1 MNAEMNNNTNNMN
14 PQTSLGNSNPKYPN
28 PSLLV
33 DATRNDPPYNKNSYP
48 AYDQSSYYVGKTTPL
63 DVMDI
68 IESSSGVSPD
78 AMDPNWGGASYT
90 QSLINKGYYK
100 NNNVQ
105 INVEQ

>member
-1 MNAEMNNNTNNMN
+1 
-14 PQTSLGNSNPKYPN
+14 
-28 PSLLV
+28 
-33 DATRNDPPYNKNSYP
+33 
-48 AYDQSSYYVGKTTPL
+48 
-63 DVMDI
+63 MDI

-105 INVEQ
+105 INVQQ